1 MTVNSDIIHVGDVGT
16 VITLTIYEDDGT
28 TVVDVSSATTKT
40 IYFKKPDGTKL
51 AATAGFTTTGT
62 DGKIAYTTV
71 AGDVSVAGV
80 WEVQGYVEIGT
91 AKYYSTKGRFQV
103 HGNLA

>member
-1 MTVNSDIIHVGDVGT
+1 MTDNDIIHVGDVGT

-40 IYFKKPDGTKL
+40 IYFKSPSGTKKN
-51 AATAGFTTTGT
+51 ATASFTT
-62 DGKIAYTTV
+62 DGKDGKIYYTTV
-71 AGDVSVAGV
+71 AGFIDTAGV